1 MRSGRHHR
9 TQDPGRWSCRSAR
22 SSQRASF
29 PLRPFPQRTK
39 RTETRSDHCHEARQA
54 QTLAQPR
61 QTAPAA
67 FGRRMGQRRHHHTWD
82 PGRWSCRSPR
92 SSQRASPAR
101 SEGRVHRSTRSR
113 RLRSTRSGRKARCDH
128 RMSRK
133 KENCEGEMTP
143 FRVSLRTH
151 CVTAIF
157 IIGRVRVIWVLRTS
171 MGLEND

>member
-67 FGRRMGQRRHHHTWD
+67 PGRRMGQRRHHHTWD

-101 SEGRVHRSTRSR
+101 SEGRVHLAPLDSVTPA
-113 RLRSTRSGRKARCDH
+113 RLGQAGKRDAIIEGHEKLKIRYRNDAMLSVPPHTPCNRHFHNRTGQGDLGSPNLYG
-128 RMSRK
+128 SRK
-133 KENCEGEMTP
+133 
-143 FRVSLRTH
+143 
-151 CVTAIF
+151 
-157 IIGRVRVIWVLRTS
+157 
-171 MGLEND
+171 